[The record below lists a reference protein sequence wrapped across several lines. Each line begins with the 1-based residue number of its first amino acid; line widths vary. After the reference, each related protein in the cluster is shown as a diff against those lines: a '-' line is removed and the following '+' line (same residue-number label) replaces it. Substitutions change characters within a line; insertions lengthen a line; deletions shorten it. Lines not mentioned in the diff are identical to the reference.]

1 MTTGTAANATTNHVK
16 IARAAPQ
23 GTFVDATEATSQ
35 K

>member
-1 MTTGTAANATTNHVK
+1 MTSNIVDVEVYFGWSIPH
-16 IARAAPQ
+16 RAPE